1 MRFAFTDEQLLL
13 RDTVRSLLDRAC
25 PPALVRAAWTDR
37 DASADVWKHLEEI
50 GVFEADMTDLDL
62 VLVFEETGRAA
73 LPGPFVE
80 RAVGADVVDCADPLV
95 DRSVWWRAHGN
106 DDRAALGT
114 AAQLV
119 GLSSHMIAMTVD
131 YVKERK
137 QFGVPVGSYQA
148 VKHHLANALLKV
160 EYAKPAVYR
169 AAYALTHDEPERSR
183 DVSFAK
189 VYANT
194 AAAFTARVA
203 LQCHGAIGYSF
214 EYDLHLWMKR
224 VWVLQRAWGDSAFHR
239 GRVAD
244 AVGC

>member
-13 RDTVRSLLDRAC
+13 RDTVRALLEREC
-25 PPALVRAAWTDR
+25 PAGVVRAAWTD
-37 DASADVWKHLEEI
+37 DTAAAPVWKLLEEI
-50 GVFEADMTDLDL
+50 GVFDPSLTDLDL

-80 RAVGADVVDCADPLV
+80 TVVGTDIVDAEGPKV
-95 DRSVWWRAHGN
+95 DHSVRWSTKGSSN
-106 DDRAALGT
+106 RAALGT

-119 GLSSHMIAMTVD
+119 GLAAHMIDMTVAYAND
-131 YVKERK
+131 RQ
-137 QFGVPVGSYQA
+137 QFGAAIGSYQA

-160 EYAKPAVYR
+160 EYARPAVYR
-169 AAYALTHDEPERSR
+169 AAYALTHEEPDLGR

-189 VYANT
+189 VYANE
-194 AAAFTARVA
+194 AADFAARVA

-224 VWVLQRAWGDSAFHR
+224 AWVLRAAWGDTARHKS
-239 GRVAD
+239 RVAD
-244 AVGC
+244 AVLE